1 MAAAPEKIR
10 ELVALLVD
18 RVETVDR
25 AVARVIWTPPAR
37 PFFLAAAAE
46 AAERGVLGVA
56 PPDGF
61 EPPTPALGRLR
72 SIH

>member
-1 MAAAPEKIR
+1 M
-10 ELVALLVD
+10 D
-18 RVETVDR
+18 T
-25 AVARVIWTPPAR
+25 AR
-37 PFFLAAAAE
+37 PAIFLAEAAE

-61 EPPTPALGRLR
+61 EPPTRTLGRCR